1 MRDYKNVK
9 VPRTYRRKAQ
19 YVSVKRVRTG
29 RASCGS
35 GKGPAG
41 AAAFLRF
48 FMVIIIAAGCCWLCW
63 QAYRAITHAEL
74 FQVAGVDVK
83 GVKQLSETEL
93 KAIVGAFSGQNIF
106 RTDLDAATRRAHANP
121 WVKEARIY
129 RRLPN
134 RINMVFTERVPAA
147 ILDTGTGRF
156 LIDDE
161 GISIERLNKK
171 EDASAW
177 PLPVI
182 AIRNCRPRPGEQV
195 TSDALQ
201 EAFALISEISARGGW
216 PPADVVIKADS
227 PESLSVKYA
236 EREFLLGSGNHVEK
250 LRRLAEVMAD
260 VKERNLNIA
269 YVDLRPERQ
278 VAVMVK
284 TERDKQQGP
293 RGKEKRL

>member
-1 MRDYKNVK
+1 M
-9 VPRTYRRKAQ
+9 
-19 YVSVKRVRTG
+19 
-29 RASCGS
+29 
-35 GKGPAG
+35 
-41 AAAFLRF
+41 RF

-63 QAYRAITHAEL
+63 QAYRAVTHAEL

-106 RTDLDAATRRAHANP
+106 RTDLDAAMRRARANP

-182 AIRNCRPRPGEQV
+182 AIRNCRARPGEQV

-216 PPADVVIKADS
+216 PLADVVIKADS
-227 PESLSVKYA
+227 PESLSVRYA